1 MASPVSSPW
10 QAGRFKEQF
19 RELTGYD
26 PLRWQQRLFDLLRH
40 QPQENWPTHLDLPT
54 GLGKTSV
61 IHLWLIALIQQRA
74 EGTARLPRRM
84 VYVVDRRTVVDQAT
98 RIAERIKEKIDKC
111 SSLLGG
117 SLAVSTLRGQYADNR
132 EWTIDPSRPAIIIG
146 TVDMI
151 GSRLLFSGYRSS
163 YKWRP
168 LDAGL
173 LGQDSLLVL
182 DETHLSE
189 PFAKLTRSIE
199 ELNRQMPLPVKVIHM
214 SATGAADGVNTFKLE
229 QSDLAGDRDT
239 NPIVRRYEAEKRL
252 TIQENVT
259 DSDSEIVKQAAEL
272 AKNKSRVVVF
282 VRSPDTA
289 LEIATALRN
298 YIDKKQKMFTN
309 SVAVLTGTMR
319 GLERDE
325 LLKKPEKDDQ
335 HERRVMQRFLN
346 AANRPEEGPAIL
358 VSTSAGEVGFDL
370 NADHLVCDA
379 APLDSLIQRLGRVN
393 RRGDGTAEVHL
404 FAEKGDDKEGKNTS
418 PKPTFESASL
428 AAIAALKALPKAS
441 EGKGGTI
448 YDASPKALAHLAKP
462 AEALSPKPA
471 TLELTDILLDAWSM
485 TTISASMPGRPPVA
499 LWLRGIEKDGP
510 QTTFAWRAELDLD
523 GFNRLDSDDLEDW
536 FDAHRILPHETLSLP
551 TNSAMDWM
559 TKRWRF
565 LDDEA
570 RSVIGERFC
579 IVNRS
584 GFDMLRLKELIGE
597 LERKRP
603 DSIQNADIILPASF
617 GGIERGRGLLDP
629 TAPEPV
635 EAKPDAIVPD
645 LGKVS
650 DVADEKGRC
659 RWVAGDSCEEK
670 ALVGEKHSDCE
681 SFSRFILDLPGDD
694 ETGQQLI
701 SLVPKTERREFGTK
715 KQSLSCHVGLVKKHA
730 AEVAHQLDLQAD
742 IRQALELAAAW
753 HDHGKDRDIWQRA
766 VGRKPGE
773 EPIGKSGGLMRRIA
787 GSYRHEFGSL
797 REFSDAH
804 EGKIDA
810 NVFDLAMH
818 LIATHHGRGR
828 PHFPKGGFDPLAR
841 AASPRITTDAIRRF
855 ARLQRNYGYWRLAWL
870 ENLLRCADAMASAE

>member
-84 VYVVDRRTVVDQAT
+84 VYVVDRRTVVDQDT

-111 SSLLGG
+111 SSMLGG

-289 LEIATALRN
+289 IEMSTALRN

-309 SVAVLTGTMR
+309 SVAVFTCTIR
-319 GLERDE
+319 GLEADA
-325 LLKKPEKDDQ
+325 LLEKNEKKDQ
-335 HERRVMQRFLN
+335 HERPVMQRFLN
-346 AANRPEEGPAIL
+346 AANRPEEGPATL
-358 VSTSAGEVGFDL
+358 ASTSAREVGIDL
-370 NADHLVCDA
+370 NSGHLGCGA
-379 APLDSLIQRLGRVN
+379 AP
-393 RRGDGTAEVHL
+393 
-404 FAEKGDDKEGKNTS
+404 
-418 PKPTFESASL
+418 
-428 AAIAALKALPKAS
+428 
-441 EGKGGTI
+441 
-448 YDASPKALAHLAKP
+448 
-462 AEALSPKPA
+462 
-471 TLELTDILLDAWSM
+471 
-485 TTISASMPGRPPVA
+485 
-499 LWLRGIEKDGP
+499 
-510 QTTFAWRAELDLD
+510 
-523 GFNRLDSDDLEDW
+523 
-536 FDAHRILPHETLSLP
+536 
-551 TNSAMDWM
+551 
-559 TKRWRF
+559 
-565 LDDEA
+565 
-570 RSVIGERFC
+570 
-579 IVNRS
+579 
-584 GFDMLRLKELIGE
+584 
-597 LERKRP
+597 
-603 DSIQNADIILPASF
+603 
-617 GGIERGRGLLDP
+617 
-629 TAPEPV
+629 
-635 EAKPDAIVPD
+635 VP
-645 LGKVS
+645 S
-650 DVADEKGRC
+650 
-659 RWVAGDSCEEK
+659 
-670 ALVGEKHSDCE
+670 
-681 SFSRFILDLPGDD
+681 
-694 ETGQQLI
+694 
-701 SLVPKTERREFGTK
+701 
-715 KQSLSCHVGLVKKHA
+715 
-730 AEVAHQLDLQAD
+730 
-742 IRQALELAAAW
+742 
-753 HDHGKDRDIWQRA
+753 
-766 VGRKPGE
+766 
-773 EPIGKSGGLMRRIA
+773 
-787 GSYRHEFGSL
+787 
-797 REFSDAH
+797 
-804 EGKIDA
+804 
-810 NVFDLAMH
+810 
-818 LIATHHGRGR
+818 
-828 PHFPKGGFDPLAR
+828 
-841 AASPRITTDAIRRF
+841 
-855 ARLQRNYGYWRLAWL
+855 
-870 ENLLRCADAMASAE
+870 